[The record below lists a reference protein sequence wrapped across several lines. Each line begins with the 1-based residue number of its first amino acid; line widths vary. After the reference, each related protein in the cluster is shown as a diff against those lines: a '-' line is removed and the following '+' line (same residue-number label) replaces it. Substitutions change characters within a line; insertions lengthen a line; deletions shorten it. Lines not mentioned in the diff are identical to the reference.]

1 MPISHP
7 PTPLWKI
14 HVVIHLP
21 KKRLSEAPVKEA
33 LIKEGLF
40 LGPFSFFLERFQLEA
55 EGGKLTKRDG
65 GPSLST
71 QWA

>member
-40 LGPFSFFLERFQLEA
+40 LGPFSFFIGGILEC
-55 EGGKLTKRDG
+55 G
-65 GPSLST
+65 
-71 QWA
+71 